1 MYGILSA
8 VCWSA
13 KASEFE
19 VNIILFQYKIDYNLL
34 KLTTHTA
41 NRPLE
46 GFERNYPEILLYRL
60 T

>member
-8 VCWSA
+8 VCWSV
-13 KASEFE
+13 KASKFE

-41 NRPLE
+41 NRSLE
-46 GFERNYPEILLYRL
+46 GFEQN
-60 T
+60 